1 MQLLARTKFFGSGH
15 PLSGM
20 DPAALGAVYRGRAQ
34 FRAPVAQATKTQ
46 AEKRASRSR
55 GEAERRQTI
64 AERKQAELTKVPDNG
79 KPGKTDKGGEL

>member
-1 MQLLARTKFFGSGH
+1 MQLLAGTKFFGSGH

-34 FRAPVAQATKTQ
+34 FRAPAAVSTKTQ
-46 AEKRASRSR
+46 AERRASRSR

-64 AERKQAELTKVPDNG
+64 AERKQAELAKVPDTG
-79 KPGKTDKGGEL
+79 KPSSTDKGGEL